1 MKDTLW
7 DLEDNSMKNIIRLRG
22 KHINLCVFRTDDS
35 AIAKYVKWMNDE
47 NILMWIG
54 RNNKIVQWTA
64 EREWALRPITDDTH
78 RFNIVTKKNALIGN
92 CDIKVINSNAI
103 LGICIGEESGRDKGY
118 GTEVIKMLIK
128 FAFEELNVHRVKL
141 TLNGDN
147 NRAHRCYK
155 KAGLVD
161 CGIEHETQWYHNHW
175 CDTIHM
181 EILREHYERLACS
194 DDIVIQLD
202 NNNYLRLWFSDNEA
216 ITEGCDACIGYAL
229 YDKDKLL
236 LDGGEY
242 DYDSAADDYET
253 ITDAINDIIEFATE
267 AKHDYV
273 VTDLTFEDFDE

>member
-1 MKDTLW
+1 
-7 DLEDNSMKNIIRLRG
+7 MKNVIRLQG
-22 KHINLCVFRTDDS
+22 KSVNLCAFRTDDI
-35 AIAKYVKWMNDE
+35 AIESYMQWINDE
-47 NILMWIG
+47 SILMWLG
-54 RNNKIVQWTA
+54 RNNQVMSWINET
-64 EREWALRPITDDTH
+64 EWAKKPIDANTY
-78 RFNIVTKKNALIGN
+78 RFNIVTKEDVLIGN
-92 CDIKVINSNAI
+92 CDIIMRGSNAL
-103 LGICIGEESGRDKGY
+103 LGICIGEPIGRDRGY
-118 GTEVIKMLIK
+118 GTEVIQMLIK
-128 FAFEELNVHRVKL
+128 FAFEELNAHRVKL

-147 NRAHRCYK
+147 HRAHRCYQ

-181 EILREHYERLACS
+181 EMLREHYERLACS

-216 ITEGCDACIGYAL
+216 ITEGCDACIGYTL

-242 DYDSAADDYET
+242 DYDSAVDDYEA
-253 ITDAINDIIEFATE
+253 ITDAINDIIVFATE